1 MTCWELGTWDPPY
14 TEWIEALGPAPR
26 CRYNNEHKYKSY
38 EAFTLLVLKWHDLP
52 SDMGPMAAM
61 AVPLMDFWLP
71 SGQGWDRRW
80 QKDAAS
86 DPSDTPLW
94 QTQRHT
100 YADSRL
106 WKRRPQIKTNT
117 QDTRLLLHF
126 GKDSYTESQFW
137 QTQTHVHR
145 DKKHHYIAPNVFV
158 FVFGELFCTAKN
170 THDTWIY
177 PLSTWIYPLGTY
189 LLNIARI
196 ANAVQV
202 TVWLYSLLLNVIIQI

>member
-1 MTCWELGTWDPPY
+1 MEDETGRDSIFCIQWPVGSWELGTHPAQSY
-14 TEWIEALGPAPR
+14 SMWIEALEPAPR
-26 CRYNNEHKYKSY
+26 CRYYNEHKYKLY

-94 QTQRHT
+94 QTQRQT

-117 QDTRLLLHF
+117 EDTCMLLHF
-126 GKDSYTESQFW
+126 GKDS
-137 QTQTHVHR
+137 
-145 DKKHHYIAPNVFV
+145 
-158 FVFGELFCTAKN
+158 
-170 THDTWIY
+170 
-177 PLSTWIYPLGTY
+177 
-189 LLNIARI
+189 
-196 ANAVQV
+196 
-202 TVWLYSLLLNVIIQI
+202 